1 MGDVFVAEEAG
12 RKIVTPDWGA
22 VHTPRVDLE
31 GDLLAS
37 TLKELREYHQMN
49 QAFSSM
55 EPDDVLVQISAITAR
70 LTYLRACLMDSG
82 GQRAAKIR
90 TSNLDPLMMNLELQ
104 FRIASRRL
112 TSHQFDFEVTRGAPS

>member
-1 MGDVFVAEEAG
+1 MGDVFVAEEAV
-12 RKIVTPDWGA
+12 RRVTPPEWGNWR
-22 VHTPRVDLE
+22 TPKVDLE

-37 TLKELREYHQMN
+37 VLKELQDYHRMN
-49 QAFSSM
+49 QAFSGM

-70 LTYLRACLMDSG
+70 LTYLRACLLDSG
-82 GQRAAKIR
+82 GQRAAKIK

-112 TSHQFDFEVTRGAPS
+112 TSHQFDYEVTRGAPS